1 MIEVK
6 HLTKV
11 YGIHTAVDDL
21 SFTLES
27 GKAYGF
33 LGPNGAGKS
42 TTMNIITGC
51 LSATE
56 GTVTIEGYDIYEDSK
71 KAKAS
76 IGYLPEQPPLYMD
89 MTPLEYLSF
98 VGEAKGLKKADLT
111 EQLHTAMKKTD
122 LFDVKDRLIKNLSK
136 GYRQRV
142 GIASVLLGNPPII
155 ILDEP
160 TVGLDP
166 KQIIEI
172 RDLIASLKKE
182 HTVILSS
189 HILSEI
195 STVCDYILILSHGKL
210 VASDTPDN
218 LSHLLDSN
226 TTLSIL
232 IRGKKEEVEQVFQR
246 LPERAQF
253 SFQQKEENITH
264 VLLTFNF
271 HERKPDIRDE
281 IFYHLCDARLP
292 ILGMELQSA
301 SLEEIFLAL
310 TQTGGE
316 QDESSL

>member
-6 HLTKV
+6 NLTKI
-11 YGIHTAVDDL
+11 YGTHKAVANL

-42 TTMNIITGC
+42 TTMNIIAGC
-51 LSATE
+51 LSSTE
-56 GTVTIEGYDIYEDSK
+56 GTVKIEGFDIYQDAK

-98 VGEAKGLKKADLT
+98 VGEAKGVKKSVFK
-111 EQLHTAMKKTD
+111 EQLYGAMKKTA
-122 LFDVKDRLIKNLSK
+122 LLDVKDRLIKNLSK

-172 RDLIASLKKE
+172 RDLISSLKKE

-195 STVCDYILILSHGKL
+195 STVCDYILILSNGKL
-210 VASDTPDN
+210 VASDSPEN
-218 LSHLLDSN
+218 LSHLLDAN
-226 TTLSIL
+226 TTLSL
-232 IRGKKEEVEQVFQR
+232 LLRGKKEEVQR
-246 LPERAQF
+246 ALKNLPEIGQF
-253 SFQQKEENITH
+253 TFRQKEDNVTH
-264 VLLTFNF
+264 AQLTFQL
-271 HERKPDIRDE
+271 HQRDTDIRDE
-281 IFYHLCDARLP
+281 IFYSLCDARLP

-301 SLEEIFLAL
+301 SLEEIFLEL
-310 TQTGGE
+310 TETGGE
-316 QDESSL
+316 TNEGNL